1 MTSSDKPPVGRRA
14 KDRFVLLPHWL
25 LRSPA
30 WKTLAPDAKAVL
42 LDIWL
47 RHDGTNNGMIGYAVR
62 DAEEIGLSKD
72 KAARAIALLVE
83 RGFLRV
89 RAVSSFQLKTK
100 QARTWELTAER
111 CGDTPATRDFMRW
124 SSVEK
129 SISRSHQRDTRSH
142 QCDRSGHNESKL
154 PASVAPVRPS
164 PPKSPD
170 SRSHQCDTYNIPYP
184 LAGDGVALGPLET
197 ETTTPPP
204 PESAADPT
212 LASLESG
219 VVLMLK
225 RDRHQKREREKNSAQ
240 IDLED
245 FLGGPVPLNPI
256 ADIRH
261 RLDCHLEKAPRGEQA
276 RIAKVLGITPS
287 ALANFKAGRDSLNPN
302 ATRLLRQILGIA
314 S

>member
-1 MTSSDKPPVGRRA
+1 MTASDKAPVGRRV
-14 KDRFVLLPHWL
+14 KERFVLLPHWL

-47 RHDGTNNGMIGYAVR
+47 RHDGANNGMIGYAIR
-62 DAEEIGLSKD
+62 DAEEIALSKD
-72 KAARAIALLVE
+72 KAARAIAQLVE

-89 RAVSSFQLKTK
+89 RGVSNFQLKTK

-111 CGDTPATRDFMRW
+111 CGDTPAAKDFMKW
-124 SSVEK
+124 VSGEK
-129 SISRSHQRDTRSH
+129 SISRSHQCDTRSH
-142 QCDRSGHNESKL
+142 QCDRSGPNETKL
-154 PASVAPVRPS
+154 PVSVAPVRPS

-184 LAGDGVALGPLET
+184 LACDGVAPGPFET
-197 ETTTPPP
+197 ETTPPP
-204 PESAADPT
+204 PTEVATDP
-212 LASLESG
+212 APDSMESG
-219 VVLMLK
+219 VVVLFK
-225 RDRHQKREREKNSAQ
+225 RDRHQKQEREKNSAQ

-245 FLGGPVPLNPI
+245 FLGCPVPLNPI

-261 RLDCHLEKAPRGEQA
+261 RLDCHLDKAPRGEQA
-276 RIAKVLGITPS
+276 RIARALGITPS